1 VRERKESRARAGGR
15 IEFLIERERE
25 RERECVCVC
34 VCVTDRR
41 DRHKLYPKVLR
52 IFCEESSG
60 EDFG

>member
-15 IEFLIERERE
+15 IEFLIQRERE
-25 RERECVCVC
+25 RERESVSA
-34 VCVTDRR
+34 CVTDRR

-52 IFCEESSG
+52 IFGEESSG